1 MGREAALAPSPDL
14 QIRLLGPLEIVGDGE
29 ALAVAGPKRRALLAR
44 LAVSAGHVVEDGRL
58 VEDLRSERSGT
69 GSLATLQ
76 SHVSNLRRDLGA
88 FAAIIETRPP
98 GYRLAVD
105 PVRVDSWSFEQEL
118 RSTRGLDDPLRTSD
132 ALGRA
137 LGRWRGPALA
147 EFDAPWARDHRTR
160 LEELRLRAIELRIEA
175 DLQLGRHADLVGE
188 LESLSALHPLRES
201 LWLHLMS
208 ALRGS
213 GRNAEALRVGQ
224 RLRAVLRDVGI
235 DPSPALAEMEA
246 LVLSHRSVPRGPR
259 PRPAPPPARRRGA
272 AIDGRERGRLP
283 FVGRRRERSVIAEL
297 IALAGDGVPQLAVL
311 SGEPGVGKSRLADEA
326 ANDVRHAGGRVLI
339 GRCDR
344 DLQVPLRPFAEALA
358 EVVEQEARA
367 DLPRVLGRWPAELGR
382 LLPELAEVGGPPS
395 PEVVEPEV
403 ERHRLFVA
411 VTDWL
416 RVMSSSRLTLLVLE
430 DLQWADRSTLL
441 LYRHVTRSLAS
452 GSLLLLVTY
461 RDTEIV
467 GRELLTDVLCD
478 MARAPAAAHLEL
490 GGLGEGDVVDLLR
503 RWPVTGDRFDTPDGR
518 AWARRTWQLT
528 GGNPLFTEEML
539 NHLVECG
546 DPAAASGPAHGG
558 APSTVPNGILGVVAQ
573 RLIRLSPATVR
584 TLEAAAVLGTDF
596 DVDVLWRM
604 GQRDLDVVAGAVD
617 EAIGAGFVT
626 PVPGAGLRHRFRHA
640 LLRDAMYSRL
650 SEARRTVLH
659 REAGL
664 ALETLGPAEQARHA
678 LALAHHF
685 SIAAAL
691 EPAKAVRH
699 CHAAGRDALAR
710 RAPEESAALDEQAL
724 ALLDRCPEVDPHLR
738 CEILLDLGEAQRRL
752 DGDAHR
758 ATFLTAA
765 GLAGEIGDVDR
776 LGRAGKG
783 ISRPFVGIAGEPDP
797 ERQAL
802 LRRAIEAYGDESTAS
817 RAKLLAGLAGET
829 RRAGHRARS
838 LELGTEAVRVA
849 RRSGDQHALVA
860 ALLMHWDLLFHPGT
874 LDERRRLSAELI
886 DAAGTT
892 GDPSAL
898 WRARLRALNCDVER
912 GGGPATGHGLDDLER
927 LGSQVTDPTYASI
940 MPMVRAAWA
949 LARGHL
955 DEAEKRAHEVLTA
968 SDADRTGQEL
978 ACAVL
983 LFQVRW
989 LQDRLPE
996 LAGHWPSDPEGVPAA
1011 RAGHALILVRCG
1023 DREGARAV
1031 LDSLFA
1037 DGRSTLPA
1045 DATWAFGA
1053 AVLAEA
1059 LAELGDASKAA
1070 ALEETLLPCST
1081 QFLAHATYFLGPVA
1095 RVLGLLRV
1103 AQGDRTGADR
1113 WFRSAESLLERF
1125 GAPAHLAQLRRAHVD
1140 LLAAGPLRG

>member
-1 MGREAALAPSPDL
+1 MGREAALAPSLDL
-14 QIRLLGPLEIVGDGE
+14 QIRLLGPLEIVGDGDV
-29 ALAVAGPKRRALLAR
+29 LAVAGPKRRALLAR
-44 LAVSAGHVVEDGRL
+44 LAVSVGQVVEDGRL
-58 VEDLRSERSGT
+58 VEDLRSERSGA

-88 FAAIIETRPP
+88 FSAIIETRPP

-105 PVRVDSWSFEQEL
+105 PALVDAWSFEQEL
-118 RSTRGLDDPLRTSD
+118 RSSRRLDDPLRTSD
-132 ALGRA
+132 ALVRA

-160 LEELRLRAIELRIEA
+160 LEELRLRAIEVRIEA

-188 LESLSALHPLRES
+188 LEALSALHPLREP

-213 GRNAEALRVGQ
+213 GRHAEALRVGQ
-224 RLRAVLRDVGI
+224 RLRAVLREVGI

-246 LVLSHRSVPRGPR
+246 LVLSHHSAPTD
-259 PRPAPPPARRRGA
+259 PRPAPPPAGVQARRRDA
-272 AIDGRERGRLP
+272 AIDARERRRLP
-283 FVGRRRERSVIAEL
+283 FVGRSKERSVIADL
-297 IALAGDGVPQLAVL
+297 IALAGGGVPTWAVL
-311 SGEPGVGKSRLADEA
+311 SGEPGVGKSRLAKEA
-326 ANDVRHAGGRVLI
+326 ANDVRAAGGRVLV

-358 EVVEQEARA
+358 DVVEQEAQS
-367 DLPRVLGRWPAELGR
+367 DLPKVLGRWPAELGR
-382 LLPELAEVGGPPS
+382 LLPELAGAGGPPS

-403 ERHRLFVA
+403 ERHRLFTA

-441 LYRHVTRSLAS
+441 LFRHVTKSLAS

-461 RDTEIV
+461 RDTEIG
-467 GRELLTDVLCD
+467 GRPLLTDVLYD
-478 MARAPAAAHLEL
+478 LAREPAAAHLEV
-490 GGLGEGDVVDLLR
+490 GGLGEADVVDLLR
-503 RWPVTGDRFDTPDGR
+503 RWPVTRDRFDTPDGR

-539 NHLVECG
+539 NHLAECG
-546 DPAAASGPAHGG
+546 DLAAVSGPTHAG
-558 APSTVPNGILGVVAQ
+558 APATVPNGILGVVAQ
-573 RLIRLSPATVR
+573 RLIRLSPETVR

-604 GQRDLDVVAGAVD
+604 GRRDLEAVAGAID
-617 EAIGAGFVT
+617 EAIEAGFVT

-640 LLRDAMYSRL
+640 LLRDAVYSRI

-678 LALAHHF
+678 LALAQHF

-691 EPAKAVRH
+691 EPTRAVRH
-699 CHAAGRDALAR
+699 SHAAGRDALAR
-710 RAPEESAALDEQAL
+710 RAPEESAALNEQAL
-724 ALLDRCPEVDPHLR
+724 ALLDRCPEVDPHVR
-738 CEILLDLGEAQRRL
+738 CEILLDLGEAQRRM

-765 GLAGEIGDVDR
+765 DLAGAMGDVDR

-797 ERQAL
+797 ERLAL
-802 LRRAIEAYGDESTAS
+802 LRRAIEAYGDDPTAS

-838 LELGTEAVRVA
+838 LELGTEAVEVA
-849 RRSGDQHALVA
+849 RRSGDPHALVA

-886 DAAGTT
+886 HAAETT
-892 GDPSAL
+892 GDPGAM
-898 WRARLRALNCDVER
+898 WRARLRAFNCDVER
-912 GGGPATGHGLDDLER
+912 GCGPATGHGLDDLER

-940 MPMVRAAWA
+940 MPTVRATWA
-949 LARGHL
+949 LARGNL
-955 DEAEKRAHEVLTA
+955 DEAEDRAHEVLSA

-996 LAGHWPSDPEGVPAA
+996 LADQWPSGPEALPAA
-1011 RAGHALILVRCG
+1011 RAGHALIRVRGG
-1023 DREGARAV
+1023 DRAGARAV

-1037 DGRSTLPA
+1037 DGRAALPA

-1053 AVLAEA
+1053 AA
-1059 LAELGDASKAA
+1059 LAEVLADLGDASKAA

-1095 RVLGLLRV
+1095 RVLGLLRL
-1103 AQGDRTGADR
+1103 AQGDRTGAVR
-1113 WFRSAESLLERF
+1113 RFRSAESLLEGF
-1125 GAPAHLAQLRRAHVD
+1125 GAPAHLALIRRARSD
-1140 LLAAGPLRG
+1140 LPAVG